1 MSKEDLKQKKIL
13 IDLMNSNNMITTFDN
28 KQWDKEE
35 LLSNMYY
42 DDFYYGYL
50 GKNALSSSSAK
61 MLINSPK
68 TYKYITQYG
77 SLESQALRDG
87 KLFHTMILEPHKL
100 NDLVIVDVAT
110 KAGKEYKLAKEQGL
124 EVYTRKEYEDA
135 ERLTDALLKNNEV
148 VSLMSKS
155 QTEIP
160 AVEMIDE
167 IPFRA
172 KADILKPNMIIDLKT
187 TTGVKDFR
195 YSADKYSYDLQ
206 AYLYKKM
213 FGVDDFLFVAIDK
226 GSLDIAIFECSDE
239 FYAKG
244 EAKLEQA
251 ISNYKYFFQN
261 EEEMDLNQYVL
272 RGVL

>member
-1 MSKEDLKQKKIL
+1 
-13 IDLMNSNNMITTFDN
+13 MITTFDN
-28 KQWDKEE
+28 KQWNKKE
-35 LLSNMYY
+35 LLDNMY
-42 DDFYYGYL
+42 DDSFYYGYL

-68 TYKYITQYG
+68 TYKYVTQYG
-77 SLESQALRDG
+77 SDESQALRDG

-124 EVYTRKEYEDA
+124 EVYTRKEYNDA

-148 VSLMSKS
+148 VSLMSKC

-172 KADILKPNMIIDLKT
+172 KADILKSNMIIDLKT

-206 AYLYKKM
+206 AYLYRKM
-213 FGVDDFLFVAIDK
+213 FGVDDFLFIAIDK

-251 ISNYKYFFQN
+251 ISNYKYFFG
-261 EEEMDLNQYVL
+261 EEDMDLNQYVL
-272 RGVL
+272 RGIL